1 MSSPATAESNRIR
14 SSKAELHAYFATR
27 CATVRLH
34 LVLVF
39 FLFFA
44 PSYRDRPRFVRVDAY
59 YPRLT
64 DDGASTR
71 LPPTVN
77 SEKGAYPPRV
87 LHTVYGARIA
97 GGVRQK
103 EAWSV
108 FSAPVSNCHG
118 PLPQPRSQQGE
129 CVSSRFTRRCDKEL
143 AIANRKVVVVSDECS
158 ARKRREIERQLC
170 LPILSHSPLLIV
182 RHLTYLRAS
191 CHPHRRYYSGW
202 PAGPSERVPS
212 SLGLSRANIAGKKK
226 LICCSSYGQSCGG

>member
-1 MSSPATAESNRIR
+1 MSLLATADSNRIR
-14 SSKAELHAYFATR
+14 SSKADLRAYFATR

-44 PSYRDRPRFVRVDAY
+44 PSYRDRPRFARVDAY
-59 YPRLT
+59 CLRLT

-71 LPPTVN
+71 LPSNVS
-77 SEKGAYPPRV
+77 SEKPGVYPPRV

-97 GGVRQK
+97 GGVRQE

-129 CVSSRFTRRCDKEL
+129 CVSSRFTR
-143 AIANRKVVVVSDECS
+143 
-158 ARKRREIERQLC
+158 
-170 LPILSHSPLLIV
+170 
-182 RHLTYLRAS
+182 
-191 CHPHRRYYSGW
+191 
-202 PAGPSERVPS
+202 
-212 SLGLSRANIAGKKK
+212 
-226 LICCSSYGQSCGG
+226 